1 MRAAAETEKKEERTT
16 RMTTPKIV
24 YTQTDEAPALA
35 TYSLLPIVKACSASA
50 GIDVETRDISLAGRI
65 LASFADKLPADK
77 RIEDDLAYLAT
88 LATSP
93 DANIVKLPNIS
104 ASVPQLKGAI
114 AELQALG
121 YDVPNFPEDPQT
133 DEEKEIRARY
143 AKVLGTFRAARGSY
157 RFDEASGTLSEVR
170 IEVDTASVFTNQRK
184 RDEHLKGPDFLN
196 SGEFPRMVFTAN
208 GAKRLAERRFE
219 IAGQLEL
226 LGKSQ
231 PLTLTATWNKSAE
244 SPLGG
249 FGRKPYVMGVSA
261 RGSFK
266 RSAYGMNYAVAN
278 GWVGDTVDLIIEFE
292 AVRQ

>member
-1 MRAAAETEKKEERTT
+1 MNNPTLRRRGLVAGA
-16 RMTTPKIV
+16 
-24 YTQTDEAPALA
+24 ALA
-35 TYSLLPIVKACSASA
+35 AGLLGTPVLAQAPRYE
-50 GIDVETRDISLAGRI
+50 ID
-65 LASFADKLPADK
+65 
-77 RIEDDLAYLAT
+77 
-88 LATSP
+88 P
-93 DANIVKLPNIS
+93 DHFTVAFLVDHI
-104 ASVPQLKGAI
+104 G
-114 AELQALG
+114 
-121 YDVPNFPEDPQT
+121 
-133 DEEKEIRARY
+133 Y

-184 RDEHLKGPDFLN
+184 RDDHLKGPDFLN
-196 SGEFPRMVFTAN
+196 SGEFPRMVFTAS

-249 FGRKPYVMGVSA
+249 IGRKPYVMGVSA
-261 RGSFK
+261 RGSF
-266 RSAYGMNYAVAN
+266 RRGAYGMNYALDN